1 MNILLIVG
9 VLFVVV
15 QCVKILICNKK
26 ITLTFFVYSS
36 VFQTVQLCNHHQK
49 ATGQSQGH

>member
-15 QCVKILICNKK
+15 QCVKILICKK
-26 ITLTFFVYSS
+26 KVTLTF
-36 VFQTVQLCNHHQK
+36 LCIVLCFKQCRVM
-49 ATGQSQGH
+49 

>member
-15 QCVKILICNKK
+15 QCVKILICKK
-26 ITLTFFVYSS
+26 KKVTLTF
-36 VFQTVQLCNHHQK
+36 LCIVLCFKQCRVM
-49 ATGQSQGH
+49 